1 MRKII
6 LLFLVSSSVVALE
19 DAFLKEASSLAQN
32 LKLSLMKNVSEKVT
46 KEGTEKA
53 IEFCHE
59 NVKSIAQSAAKDYV
73 SKYEFGRT
81 SHKLRNKKNQPAPW
95 MTEYLKKFQSTKSGE
110 FGPIVHTLQD
120 GKRVYLDPIYVQPVC
135 LNCHGKDLNASVKE
149 KIGKLYPNDEAVD
162 FSLGDFR
169 GFIWVKEK

>member
-1 MRKII
+1 MKQII
-6 LLFLVSSSVVALE
+6 LLFFVSFSVIAQE
-19 DAFLKEASSLAQN
+19 DTFTKEAASLAQN
-32 LKLSLMKNVSEKVT
+32 LKLSIMKNVSGKVA

-53 IEFCHE
+53 IEFCHV
-59 NVKSIAQSAAKDYV
+59 NVKTIAQSAAKDYV

-95 MTEYLKKFQSTKSGE
+95 MDEYLKKFKSTKSGE
-110 FGPIVHTLQD
+110 LGPVVHTLQD
-120 GKRVYLDPIYVQPVC
+120 GKRVYLEPIYLQPLC
-135 LNCHGKDLNASVKE
+135 LNCHGENLSSSVKE
-149 KIGKLYPNDEAVD
+149 KLLTLYPEDKAVD